1 MRVQKIAQK
10 LGRLFSWILVW
21 PFSGMFWNSI
31 SAARR
36 NRYSGDFGEMEQHS
50 SPQKD
55 CAKVGEAVFANSW
68 FGVFGGCLE
77 YSLRTS
83 KKTLFN
89 NRI

>member
-1 MRVQKIAQK
+1 
-10 LGRLFSWILVW
+10 
-21 PFSGMFWNSI
+21 MFWNSI

-68 FGVFGGCLE
+68 FGVFGDVWNILCGHPKKH
-77 YSLRTS
+77 YSTIEF
-83 KKTLFN
+83 KV
-89 NRI
+89 IGIVYIVGVG